1 MKKVTIKL
9 TNKEIM
15 FLDVLTDISELNQ
28 GFEEEYVYL
37 HGYSAE
43 RIGIDLSDNEYLI
56 QDVDSFRHF
65 LINEIRYYNSET
77 DIYNR
82 TQAEVTNL
90 KSILSKLDKAN

>member
-56 QDVDSFRHF
+56 QDVDRFRKF
-65 LINEIRYYNSET
+65 LNDEMNFKWENNKKALY
-77 DIYNR
+77 
-82 TQAEVTNL
+82 VL
-90 KSILSKLDKAN
+90 KSVLTKLN